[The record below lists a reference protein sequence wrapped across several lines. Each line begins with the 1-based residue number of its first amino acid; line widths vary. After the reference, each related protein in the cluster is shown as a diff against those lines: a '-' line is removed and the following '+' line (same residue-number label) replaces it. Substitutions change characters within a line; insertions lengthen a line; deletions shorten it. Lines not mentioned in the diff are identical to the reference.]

1 MVFHLSA
8 RVKFA
13 DGNSCEDDRTLI
25 DGHRAIVFPD

>member
-13 DGNSCEDDRTLI
+13 DGNSREDDRTLI